1 MKFLPVSGV
10 LLASVLALCA
20 QEKKKKSGT
29 PPRAL
34 AVLPAIPAHTSA
46 VILEEILL
54 NLNKRGFP
62 DTICSGIPYFFPRL
76 AAWYAAVAFWVN
88 QSAGTA
94 AHSPARRAAHVQ
106 KHSRTGRLR
115 MTTVHLL
122 RSQPAP
128 INVSQSHFP
137 ARASSRSQKQKDC
150 TRATQEPRMQRPTHS
165 ALLILRRDTAHV
177 ALPGWCKEGLRH
189 PKLRALRN

>member
-94 AHSPARRAAHVQ
+94 AHSLACEQHMCKNTP
-106 KHSRTGRLR
+106 GRD
-115 MTTVHLL
+115 VG
-122 RSQPAP
+122 A
-128 INVSQSHFP
+128 
-137 ARASSRSQKQKDC
+137 
-150 TRATQEPRMQRPTHS
+150 
-165 ALLILRRDTAHV
+165 
-177 ALPGWCKEGLRH
+177 
-189 PKLRALRN
+189 

>member
-1 MKFLPVSGV
+1 MCSRKKEKIWDPTARTGCTACYPGTHFSSNLRRNITQLEQTWLSRHNLFGHPVFLPQTCCVVRGCRV
-10 LLASVLALCA
+10 L
-20 QEKKKKSGT
+20 G
-29 PPRAL
+29 
-34 AVLPAIPAHTSA
+34 
-46 VILEEILL
+46 
-54 NLNKRGFP
+54 
-62 DTICSGIPYFFPRL
+62 
-76 AAWYAAVAFWVN
+76 
-88 QSAGTA
+88 QSIGWNRCTFACL
-94 AHSPARRAAHVQ
+94 RIAHVQ
-106 KHSRTGRLR
+106 KHSRTGRRR

-122 RSQPAP
+122 RSQPSP